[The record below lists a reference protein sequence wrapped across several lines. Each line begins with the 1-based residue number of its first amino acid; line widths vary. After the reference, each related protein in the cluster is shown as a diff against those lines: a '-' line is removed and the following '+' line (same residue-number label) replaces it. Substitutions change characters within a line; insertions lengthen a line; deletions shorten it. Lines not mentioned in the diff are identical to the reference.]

1 MAVLKDQHLRI
12 LCLNGAGTTVVS
24 QTVKVTDQGRLRVAV
39 INPSNKKLYL
49 TTDANPGKILR
60 VVAG

>member
-1 MAVLKDQHLRI
+1 
-12 LCLNGAGTTVVS
+12 
-24 QTVKVTDQGRLRVAV
+24 V